1 MLKSPPLSLLHNPSL
16 ISDRKLSRRLM
27 VVSHGD
33 DSASE
38 LDDLFKPKRP
48 KYCEFPKESSGVLNC
63 SSFESNTTNNLYTFF
78 GLMNFMDI

>member
-1 MLKSPPLSLLHNPSL
+1 MLKSPPLSLLHIPSL
-16 ISDRKLSRRLM
+16 ISDKKLSRRLI

-48 KYCEFPKESSGVLNC
+48 KCCELLN
-63 SSFESNTTNNLYTFF
+63 
-78 GLMNFMDI
+78 D

>member
-16 ISDRKLSRRLM
+16 ISDRKLSRRLI
-27 VVSHGD
+27 VVSQGE

-48 KYCEFPKESSGVLNC
+48 KYCEFPKDCSGVLNC
-63 SSFESNTTNNLYTFF
+63 SSI
-78 GLMNFMDI
+78 DPIV